1 MKTINILGSTGI
13 IGTKS
18 LKIINSFFPKLKIN
32 LLVANKNYK
41 KLAYQANLYNSQN
54 ICLIDSSKNK
64 KLRDS
69 ISNKKINILN
79 KDDLNYYL
87 NETISDLTILSIS
100 GYESLNFIE
109 SIIKNTKNLGIVNKE
124 CIVNGGYFIK
134 KLCKLY
140 NTNLYALDSE
150 HFSIQNFIELL
161 LAALFLTKT
170 INILNLLLLK
180 MQLNILNGKW
190 ELKIVSTLLL

>member
-109 SIIKNTKNLGIVNKE
+109 SIIKNTKNLGIVNVDTLE
-124 CIVNGGYFIK
+124 SQAFVT
-134 KLCKLY
+134 L
-140 NTNLYALDSE
+140 TVTE
-150 HFSIQNFIELL
+150 HFPRTDNTGDSSDLFFTNIVHFISP
-161 LAALFLTKT
+161 FL
-170 INILNLLLLK
+170 
-180 MQLNILNGKW
+180 
-190 ELKIVSTLLL
+190 